1 MQNRKMSWLRLL
13 PFLPVL
19 LTLSGCVQEAGAV
32 QEMRRDDWF
41 YSRLGWMAL
50 VAAIVGVLVGLFHLC
65 RLRFLAGELHA
76 NGQARRKFGFWLII
90 MALAGAAW
98 LLVDAWMI
106 FPFDEYA
113 SLNFA
118 DALFSVFLN
127 YRTLLVLLL
136 GLGVFSLFVA
146 VSTRF
151 FKSDCRCKYAFI
163 PGPKG
168 K

>member
-1 MQNRKMSWLRLL
+1 MQNRKLNWLRLL
-13 PFLPVL
+13 PLLLVL
-19 LTLSGCVQEAGAV
+19 LALSGCAQDTGAV

-41 YSRLGWMAL
+41 YSRLGWMSLA
-50 VAAIVGVLVGLFHLC
+50 AAISGVLVGLFHLC
-65 RLRFLAGELHA
+65 RLRFLPGELHA
-76 NGQARRKFGFWLII
+76 NGQARRKFGLWLIAA
-90 MALAGAAW
+90 ALAGAAW
-98 LLVDAWMI
+98 LLVDAWTI
-106 FPFDEYA
+106 FPFDEFA

-151 FKSDCRCKYAFI
+151 FKGDCRCKYAFI
-163 PGPKG
+163 PGPEG

>member
-1 MQNRKMSWLRLL
+1 MQNRKFNWLRLL
-13 PFLPVL
+13 PLLLVPV
-19 LTLSGCVQEAGAV
+19 TLSGCAQDAGAV
-32 QEMRRDDWF
+32 QEMRLDDWF
-41 YSRLGWMAL
+41 YSRLGWMSLA
-50 VAAIVGVLVGLFHLC
+50 AAIVGVLVGLFHLC

-90 MALAGAAW
+90 AALAGAAW

-118 DALFSVFLN
+118 DALFSIFLN

-151 FKSDCRCKYAFI
+151 FKGDCRCKYAFI